1 MQKTYGLSADY
12 TKREIN
18 RYYSDRN
25 MIKPKIANKAAVFGL
40 LKSGKS
46 LETIIEVAKS
56 HIPDAYIQ
64 EYLNKTGEIDI
75 TQIKKI
81 VNKQLVKLS
90 NEGNNPDYIA
100 PFDFANMIKSK
111 GHNTKYQAV
120 ALLYKLIKDNN
131 LDFKETLSNIN
142 NEEITSALNILLNT
156 NNASKKEHMDLINN
170 NNLALTIFSEEQQE
184 EKEKEK
190 ANEDDS
196 ILLK

>member
-1 MQKTYGLSADY
+1 
-12 TKREIN
+12 
-18 RYYSDRN
+18 
-25 MIKPKIANKAAVFGL
+25 
-40 LKSGKS
+40 
-46 LETIIEVAKS
+46 
-56 HIPDAYIQ
+56 
-64 EYLNKTGEIDI
+64 
-75 TQIKKI
+75 
-81 VNKQLVKLS
+81 
-90 NEGNNPDYIA
+90 
-100 PFDFANMIKSK
+100 MIKSK
-111 GHNTKYQAV
+111 GHNTKYQEV

>member
-46 LETIIEVAKS
+46 LETIIEEAKS
-56 HIPDAYIQ
+56 QNCHIPDAYIQ

-100 PFDFANMIKSK
+100 PFDFANMIIA
-111 GHNTKYQAV
+111 T
-120 ALLYKLIKDNN
+120 
-131 LDFKETLSNIN
+131 
-142 NEEITSALNILLNT
+142 
-156 NNASKKEHMDLINN
+156 
-170 NNLALTIFSEEQQE
+170 
-184 EKEKEK
+184 
-190 ANEDDS
+190 
-196 ILLK
+196 